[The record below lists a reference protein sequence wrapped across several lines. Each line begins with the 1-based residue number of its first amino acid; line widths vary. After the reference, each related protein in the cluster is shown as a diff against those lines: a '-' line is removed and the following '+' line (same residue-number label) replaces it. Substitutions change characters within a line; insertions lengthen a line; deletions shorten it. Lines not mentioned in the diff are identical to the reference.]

1 MVSIDDFG
9 TESFY
14 ISFVEGCSMHIIKI
28 DKSLLKSNKSP
39 LVLDT
44 ILECVFY
51 YAKKHKLLTIAEGV
65 ETKEQFELVRSAGCD
80 IVQGYYFDMPMSEG
94 VCAEA
99 KRRNIQK
106 LPVLRRSCSAWRY

>member
-9 TESFY
+9 TGLSLALLKD
-14 ISFVEGCSMHIIKI
+14 VQCDIIKI
-28 DKSLLKSNKSP
+28 DKSLLKSNKSS

-65 ETKEQFELVRSAGCD
+65 EARTV
-80 IVQGYYFDMPMSEG
+80 
-94 VCAEA
+94 
-99 KRRNIQK
+99 
-106 LPVLRRSCSAWRY
+106 